1 MGRFDSTE
9 YSNAYDYLE
18 MFMPKVFP
26 ILLIMKS
33 KSLGRYIEK
42 IGLPG
47 KITK

>member
-18 MFMPKVFP
+18 MFMPKIFP

-42 IGLPG
+42 IGSPG
-47 KITK
+47 RITK